1 MKCIECD
8 CCHKGYFESQPDKY
22 VCIGVKEPFVIPDV
36 NEECYEY
43 PEKRTGYVKHKYL
56 RELFPDGDLPFPYGE
71 EDCADFDER
80 DTFNLDN
87 TLIAW
92 LYERLRYFQDE
103 ASKIIDFEQ
112 PLYMYGE
119 KVLLDGEETTQLKCI
134 DRMVEDCKTILL
146 YDGGANF
153 DDWREEEKYFADT
166 IEPAKDDL
174 FMVLSK
180 VYWAMWW

>member
-1 MKCIECD
+1 M
-8 CCHKGYFESQPDKY
+8 
-22 VCIGVKEPFVIPDV
+22 
-36 NEECYEY
+36 
-43 PEKRTGYVKHKYL
+43 KHKYL
-56 RELFPDGDLPFPYGE
+56 HELFPDGDLPFPYGE

-80 DTFNLDN
+80 DTFSMDS

-103 ASKIIDFEQ
+103 ASKIVDFNQ
-112 PLYMYGE
+112 PLYMHME
-119 KVLLDGEETTQLKCI
+119 KVLIDGKEVTQRQCI

-146 YDGGANF
+146 YDEPC
-153 DDWREEEKYFADT
+153 DTWEEEQKYFMSV
-166 IEPAKDDL
+166 IEPTKNDL